1 MKPLI
6 QHHPRHLASADFN
19 GRWRQEIFPSQFET
33 TAGRSQIN
41 KLKLDF
47 RSNSISD
54 RIFEDLPPKRSIFF
68 PVYFLL
74 PFNFPASV
82 FENFE
87 DVNRPDAD
95 CQIAKRPMIIRLLG
109 SHIQPNRFD
118 DRARWLQTKNK

>member
-6 QHHPRHLASADFN
+6 QHHPGHLASADFN

-54 RIFEDLPPKRSIFF
+54 RIFEDLLPKFLNGRFF
-68 PVYFLL
+68 PVVLFA
-74 PFNFPASV
+74 P
-82 FENFE
+82 
-87 DVNRPDAD
+87 
-95 CQIAKRPMIIRLLG
+95 
-109 SHIQPNRFD
+109 
-118 DRARWLQTKNK
+118 LQFFRVSLRKL